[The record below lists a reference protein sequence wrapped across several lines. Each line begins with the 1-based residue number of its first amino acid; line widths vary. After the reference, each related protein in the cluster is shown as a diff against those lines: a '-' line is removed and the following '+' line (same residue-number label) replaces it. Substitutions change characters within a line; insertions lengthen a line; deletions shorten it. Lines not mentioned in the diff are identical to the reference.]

1 MFIRENFRVLFWTLT
16 LGLGSVADS
25 AAILLRKDRRS
36 VTDLVAGSTIV
47 HVPSS

>member
-1 MFIRENFRVLFWTLT
+1 MTHLSALALT